1 MIRPATPDDVP
12 AIIGMIRDLAEY
24 EKSLDKVQTTP
35 DDLHEALFG
44 DSPAVFCHLA
54 TERDERGEEKPV
66 GFAIWFLTYS
76 TWVGRH
82 GIHLEDL
89 FVHPDRRGGG
99 HGKQLLAELA
109 RICVERGY
117 GRLEWAVLD
126 WNTPSIEFYRSL
138 GAVHLDEWHTYRL
151 AGPALEKL
159 AAL

>member
-12 AIIGMIRDLAEY
+12 AVIGMIRDLADY
-24 EKSLDKVQTTP
+24 EKELDKVQTTP
-35 DDLHEALFG
+35 EELREALFC

-54 TERDERGEEKPV
+54 TERDELGEEKPV
-66 GFAIWFLTYS
+66 GFALWFLTYS

-89 FVHPDRRGGG
+89 FVHPDHRGGG
-99 HGKQLLAELA
+99 HGRQLLAELA

-138 GAVHLDEWHTYRL
+138 GAVHLDEWDMYRL
-151 AGPALEKL
+151 TGAELEKL
-159 AAL
+159 ATR